1 MKNLF
6 LAVFIYLWGIQLF
19 SQSNDEEFNAYINR
33 EISESKIAGMG
44 IAIITNDSILVTK
57 GYGYADIQNKVPFTH
72 NTVINI
78 ASISKTFI
86 SIAIMHAVENNLL
99 DLDNNVNDI
108 LPFKLMNPYSPD
120 RFITLRHL
128 MSHTSGIQDDY
139 TIYYG
144 SYCYD
149 GDSPTSLGE
158 FLADYLS
165 PLGENYSKN
174 NFTNTKPGGKFNYS
188 NIGAGLAGYIV
199 EIATGKQLNVFTR
212 EIIFKPLDMENT
224 CWFLSEM
231 DIAKHSKLYETRK
244 FIKGWKEI
252 PIYGL
257 TTYPDGGVRTTIND
271 LSNYLLC
278 IMNNG
283 SFKGNSI
290 IQKSRV
296 LEMLTPDF
304 SGSYAKF
311 WQAGKRIGHGG
322 GDPGVS
328 TRMYFDP
335 GKKLGIIIF
344 INTGSYDNF
353 EELEDKVYEYGS
365 SLLSQINN
373 SKK

>member
-6 LAVFIYLWGIQLF
+6 LTVFIYLWGIQLF
-19 SQSNDEEFNAYINR
+19 SQGSDEEFNAYINR

-44 IAIITNDSILVTK
+44 IAIITDDSILVTK

-144 SYCYD
+144 SYCYG

-158 FLADYLS
+158 FLVDYLS
-165 PLGENYSKN
+165 LLGENYSKN
-174 NFTNTKPGGKFNYS
+174 NFTNTKPGEKFNYS

-199 EIATGKQLNVFTR
+199 EIATGKPLNVFTR

-290 IQKSRV
+290 IQESSV

-311 WQAGKRIGHGG
+311 WQTGKGIGHGG

>member
-19 SQSNDEEFNAYINR
+19 SQGNDEEFNAYINR

-72 NTVINI
+72 NTIINI

-144 SYCYD
+144 SYCYG

-158 FLADYLS
+158 LS
-165 PLGENYSKN
+165 L
-174 NFTNTKPGGKFNYS
+174 
-188 NIGAGLAGYIV
+188 IHI
-199 EIATGKQLNVFTR
+199 
-212 EIIFKPLDMENT
+212 
-224 CWFLSEM
+224 
-231 DIAKHSKLYETRK
+231 
-244 FIKGWKEI
+244 
-252 PIYGL
+252 
-257 TTYPDGGVRTTIND
+257 
-271 LSNYLLC
+271 
-278 IMNNG
+278 
-283 SFKGNSI
+283 
-290 IQKSRV
+290 
-296 LEMLTPDF
+296 
-304 SGSYAKF
+304 
-311 WQAGKRIGHGG
+311 
-322 GDPGVS
+322 
-328 TRMYFDP
+328 
-335 GKKLGIIIF
+335 
-344 INTGSYDNF
+344 
-353 EELEDKVYEYGS
+353 
-365 SLLSQINN
+365 
-373 SKK
+373 